1 MNHCDVENI
10 DLNFHAKN
18 CEIQYFFPIFPLLKI
33 LLVMTMFGAKI
44 QIIQVIFLKNR
55 LENFWTQFE
64 I

>member
-33 LLVMTMFGAKI
+33 LLVMTMFGAKT
-44 QIIQVIFLKNR
+44 QVIQVFFLKKSFGKF
-55 LENFWTQFE
+55 LDT